1 MKDRFEVVYKENHS
15 AGIVFVDKETSVNY
29 LFVQLGYAGGLTQLL
44 DSNGKTVITK

>member
-29 LFVQLGYAGGLTQLL
+29 LYVHRLWGRSDAATGC
-44 DSNGKTVITK
+44 